1 MTNDLV
7 SQVVIG
13 IAIAV
18 IMLIVAII
26 VTNLLEKE
34 DK

>member
-26 VTNLLEKE
+26 VTNIFEKK